1 MRLLEARLILKSP
14 AVVVQKRL
22 ERGFV
27 KPSDHVPGSM
37 LRGAIL
43 TALYRAGRLSAADLE
58 RERGEPSLLVSP
70 AYPVVRGSRSAPATP
85 FTFYCRRC
93 RTVVDRTREAAE
105 KLARGEEPKPP
116 LLHECGEVLKPI
128 HGSLVVREGGELR
141 RAVVETFR
149 STSVAIGKDRGSAV
163 RGMLFDY
170 EAIAEGTEFWAWVLA
185 PDWLQPGSLEVSVGR
200 GASRGFGWAELKLEP
215 APTPRIARLESA
227 PQPSRTVLV
236 AMSPLTPLKRLE
248 WGGCSVS
255 LARVYGRVYRL
266 QAGWEYGR
274 GFRPFV
280 DVARRGSLVLANEV
294 SGCPE
299 LLRVGLPVRAGGF
312 WLMGLNALSP
322 LDEYFEILG
331 G

>member
-1 MRLLEARLILKSP
+1 MRLLEARLVLKSP
-14 AVVVQKRL
+14 AVVVQRRL
-22 ERGFV
+22 EKGFV
-27 KPSDHVPGSM
+27 KPADYVPGSM

-43 TALYRAGRLSAADLE
+43 TALYRTGKLSAADLK
-58 RERGEPSLLVSP
+58 REGEKPSLLASP
-70 AYPVVRGSRSAPATP
+70 AYPVVKDSRSAPATP
-85 FTFYCRRC
+85 FMFYCRRC
-93 RTVVDRTREAAE
+93 KTVVDLTRKAAE
-105 KLARGEEPKPP
+105 KLARGEEPEPP
-116 LLHECGEVLKPI
+116 LFHDECGEALKPI
-128 HGSLVVREGGELR
+128 HGSLVVREGRELR
-141 RAVVETFR
+141 RTGVETFR
-149 STSVAIGKDRGSAV
+149 STSVAIGKDRGSAM

-185 PDWLQPGSLEVSVGR
+185 PDWLQPGSLEVTVGR
-200 GASRGFGWAELKLEP
+200 GASRGFGWTELRLEP
-215 APTPRIARLESA
+215 APA
-227 PQPSRTVLV
+227 PQPGRTMFV

-248 WGGCSVS
+248 WGECSVS
-255 LARVYGRVYRL
+255 LARVYGRVHRL